1 VVGFQGAQ
9 GSQGANTGAQGHT
22 GPQGPVGAQGS
33 QSGTPGAQG
42 VVGFQGAQ
50 GSSPGPQGA
59 QNGQGAPGA
68 RGPQGAQGFAGPA
81 GPPGPQGFQGPPGFT
96 GPPGTFDV
104 PGPQGAQGPSGGQ
117 GSQGNQGPTG
127 PPSDRRLK
135 DNIKKIENPLATIK
149 KIDGVSFLWDDQH
162 PKIKD
167 NKTIAQIEYF
177 SGSTLG
183 FIAQDMEEVLPE
195 VVFTDDDGYKSIEYT
210 YMVSIGVGGVQENQK
225 KIESILERINAL
237 KESINA

>member
-1 VVGFQGAQ
+1 MVGFQGAQ
-9 GSQGANTGAQGHT
+9 GSG
-22 GPQGPVGAQGS
+22 
-33 QSGTPGAQG
+33 
-42 VVGFQGAQ
+42 
-50 GSSPGPQGA
+50 PGPQGA
-59 QNGQGAPGA
+59 QGGQGAPGPK
-68 RGPQGAQGFAGPA
+68 GVSGAQGPPGAP
-81 GPPGPQGFQGPPGFT
+81 GPPGPQGSQGSR
-96 GPPGTFDV
+96 GPQGANGTFDV
-104 PGPQGAQGPSGGQ
+104 PGPQGAQGPNGPQ
-117 GSQGNQGPTG
+117 GVQGNQGPTG

-210 YMVSIGVGGVQENQK
+210 YMVSLGVGGVQENQK
-225 KIESILERINAL
+225 KIESILERINVL